1 MQGADLLYSSD
12 DNIPMSFGL
21 VFTQL
26 NWMLKLVW
34 MVKEFTNAYSI
45 SVMQRFGLEDSH

>member
-1 MQGADLLYSSD
+1 MQGADLLYETDD

-34 MVKEFTNAYSI
+34 MVEFTNAYSYFCDAK
-45 SVMQRFGLEDSH
+45 VWPRGFH